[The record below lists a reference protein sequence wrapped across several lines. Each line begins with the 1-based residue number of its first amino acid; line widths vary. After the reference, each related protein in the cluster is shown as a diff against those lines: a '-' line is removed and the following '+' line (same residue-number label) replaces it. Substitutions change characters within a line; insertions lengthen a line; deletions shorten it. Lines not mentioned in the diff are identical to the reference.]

1 MPNKFTRQHDPQ
13 AKQEAKRYENP
24 IASRTFILDYLQSVG
39 KPVGIKVLLK
49 TFSIRKK
56 DEKIALERRLKA
68 MLRDGQL
75 LLDRAQKYS
84 IAKALELVKGTVVYV
99 KDQGYA
105 VQVDQQRQILLQSRY
120 QHMVFAGDQVLV
132 HIIPASTFR
141 QCAALLVEVIDRM
154 YTTVTG
160 RYQERNGVRYI
171 DPSMKGFKSDVMV
184 AKNLAKAKVGD
195 YVVADIIAYPE
206 AKQHFCTVH
215 ITRVLGD
222 PTMPGIE
229 LLVAK
234 SAHAIIDTWPDD
246 IYPEVAA
253 LSYSIAPE
261 TVAERCD
268 LRSLPFVTIDGE
280 DSRDFDDAVYAEQQA
295 DGGFILH
302 VAIADVSHYVPVG
315 SALDNAAYARATSVY
330 FPREVVPMLPEALS
344 NELCSLVP
352 EQDRLALV
360 ATMHLDDA
368 GNLRQYQFRQAVIH
382 SHARLTYNRVYR
394 MLQGDEPIMDW
405 FAKPLAAVEA
415 LYQQLIRQ
423 RAQRG
428 AIEFN
433 TAETQLIFNK
443 AGKIAKI
450 VPARRHIAHK
460 IIEECMLLA
469 NHAAACFL
477 QAQKVPTLFRVHAPP
492 AESKITKLEPLL
504 AQLGVSFPQGGEIT
518 AGTYNRIMTQVQDSP
533 YAHIIDVLLLRTMQQ
548 AVYQP
553 DNIGHFGLC
562 YSDYLHFTSPIRRYP
577 DLVVHRAIVH
587 CLTRPHAKPM
597 LSYKQLVAIGQHCS
611 MAERRAELA
620 SRDVIAWL
628 KCCYMQD
635 KVGEIFM
642 GTVSGVTNFGLFVE
656 LDDLMIDGLVHI
668 SSLDNDY
675 YTYDPVYNR
684 LRGRRAKRG
693 FGLGDRLQVQVAR
706 VDLSAKFLDFQP
718 LFDNQKSS

>member
-1 MPNKFTRQHDPQ
+1 MSKKFTRQHDPDAQ
-13 AKQEAKRYENP
+13 KEAKRYDSP
-24 IASRTFILDYLQSVG
+24 IVSRTFILEYLQSTG
-39 KPVGIKVLLK
+39 KPVGLKALLK
-49 TFSIRKK
+49 TFAIRKK
-56 DEKIALERRLKA
+56 NEKIAFERRLKA

-75 LLDRAQKYS
+75 ILDRAQKYS
-84 IAKALELVKGTVVYV
+84 VAQALELVKGAVVYV

-105 VQVDQQRQILLQSRY
+105 VQLDHERQIPLQSRY
-120 QHMVFAGDQVLV
+120 QNLVFAGDQVLV

-141 QCAALLVEVIDRM
+141 QCSALLVQVIERM

-171 DPSMKGFKSDVMV
+171 EPSMKGFKCDVVV
-184 AKNLAKAKVGD
+184 AKNLAKAKIGE

-206 AKQHFCTVH
+206 GKQHFCTVH
-215 ITRVLGD
+215 ISRVLGD

-234 SAHAIIDTWPDD
+234 SAHAIIDTWPEA
-246 IYPEVAA
+246 IYPEIEA
-253 LSYSIAPE
+253 LSYTIDSETIAS
-261 TVAERCD
+261 RCD
-268 LRSLPFVTIDGE
+268 LRHLPLVTIDGE
-280 DSRDFDDAVYAEQQA
+280 DSRDFDDAVYAERQA

-315 SALDNAAYARATSVY
+315 SALDESAYARATSVY

-344 NELCSLVP
+344 NDLCSLVP

-360 ATMHLDDA
+360 ATMHLDAA
-368 GNLRQYQFRQAVIH
+368 GHLLRYQFRQAVIH
-382 SHARLTYNRVYR
+382 SHARLTYNKVYR
-394 MLQGDEPIMDW
+394 MLQGELPVMDW
-405 FAKPLAAVEA
+405 FTQPLAALEG

-443 AGKIAKI
+443 EGKIAKI
-450 VPARRHIAHK
+450 VPARRNIAHK
-460 IIEECMLLA
+460 MIEECMLLA

-477 QAQKVPTLFRVHAPP
+477 QDKKAPTLFRVHASPT
-492 AESKITKLEPLL
+492 ESKMAKLQPMLT
-504 AQLGVSFPQGGEIT
+504 QLGVRYPADEEVT
-518 AGTYNRIMTQVQDSP
+518 ADTYNRIMAQVEDSP
-533 YAHIIDVLLLRTMQQ
+533 YAHIVNVLLLRTMQQ
-548 AVYQP
+548 AAYQP

-562 YSDYLHFTSPIRRYP
+562 YKDYLHFTSPIRRYP
-577 DLVVHRAIVH
+577 DLLVHRAIVH
-587 CLTRPHAKPM
+587 CLEQPEAKPIF
-597 LSYKQLVAIGQHCS
+597 SYKQLVGIGQHCS
-611 MAERRAELA
+611 MAERRADFA

-656 LDDLMIDGLVHI
+656 LDGLMVDGLVHI

-684 LRGRRAKRG
+684 LRGRREKRG
-693 FGLGDRLQVQVAR
+693 YGLGDRLRIQVAR
-706 VDLSAKFLDFQP
+706 VDLQAKFMDFEP
-718 LFDNQKSS
+718 LLEAAE